1 MTLGQHFEIEEAQRK
16 IGEQVKKLQKVA
28 ERIKDTDPRA
38 AMYIGFAIDD
48 LTGSVA
54 ENLTAALA
62 GGDGYAAFRSVA
74 EE

>member
-1 MTLGQHFEIEEAQRK
+1 MTLGQQYEIEEAQRK
-16 IGEQVKKLQKVA
+16 IGEQIKKLQRVA
-28 ERIKDTDPRA
+28 GQIKYTDSQA
-38 AMYIGFAIDD
+38 AMYIEFALDE